1 MKKIIRVTT
10 VPKSLGGLL
19 TGQLNFMSDHY
30 EILGVS
36 SKGEDNQINE
46 VAAKEGVRVKAIEMT
61 RQITPIKDIIAVWQ
75 LYKLFKKESP
85 DIVHSHTPKAGTLSM
100 LAAYLAKVP
109 HRLHTIAGLPL
120 LEVTGLKRK
129 VLNSVEYFTY
139 RFATKIY
146 PNSYG
151 LLNII
156 LENKFT
162 TKEKL
167 KVIGKGSSNG
177 IDTSEFNPKSYN
189 ASSKQELKL
198 ELEIKDEDYVF
209 VFAGRMVTDKGIN
222 ELVSAFDKLNQ
233 KFNDIKI
240 IMVGSYES
248 ELDPLLP
255 KTLEL
260 INKNAN
266 IISTGWVKDVRPYF
280 SIADALAFPSYR
292 EGFPNV
298 VMQGAAMELACIVSD
313 INGCNEIITNA
324 KNGIIIPVKNTKA
337 LYEAMEFVY
346 LNRNESKNMGIKAR
360 KNIVSNYERREV
372 WEALLKEYQTLLNN

>member
-139 RFATKIY
+139 KRKTQ
-146 PNSYG
+146 SDWQRQ
-151 LLNII
+151 
-156 LENKFT
+156 
-162 TKEKL
+162 L
-167 KVIGKGSSNG
+167 K
-177 IDTSEFNPKSYN
+177 
-189 ASSKQELKL
+189 
-198 ELEIKDEDYVF
+198 
-209 VFAGRMVTDKGIN
+209 
-222 ELVSAFDKLNQ
+222 
-233 KFNDIKI
+233 
-240 IMVGSYES
+240 
-248 ELDPLLP
+248 
-255 KTLEL
+255 
-260 INKNAN
+260 
-266 IISTGWVKDVRPYF
+266 W
-280 SIADALAFPSYR
+280 YR
-292 EGFPNV
+292 HF
-298 VMQGAAMELACIVSD
+298 
-313 INGCNEIITNA
+313 
-324 KNGIIIPVKNTKA
+324 
-337 LYEAMEFVY
+337 
-346 LNRNESKNMGIKAR
+346 
-360 KNIVSNYERREV
+360 
-372 WEALLKEYQTLLNN
+372 